1 MKEKEVKD
9 KQKSK
14 NSSNTKWVVFVLFI
28 TFILSLVFA
37 YISNTAIVKL
47 DLIPAII
54 VLVLVVLLGITF
66 DLIGVSVTIAN
77 EEDFHAQASKR
88 LRGSKTAIKM
98 IKNSA
103 RVSNFCADVIGDI
116 CGVLSGAIS
125 ALIAF
130 KLTEYYGMDSSLQF
144 IISALVA
151 SITVSGKAITKEF
164 AKRNSTKIIT
174 VVSKII
180 EI

>member
-9 KQKSK
+9 KPKSK
-14 NSSNTKWVVFVLFI
+14 SNTKWVVFVMFI
-28 TFILSLVFA
+28 TFILSIVFA

-47 DLIPAII
+47 NLIPAII
-54 VLVLVVLLGITF
+54 VLIVVVLIGIMF
-66 DLIGVSVTIAN
+66 DLIGVSVTIAD
-77 EEDFHAQASKR
+77 EEDFHAQATKR

-125 ALIAF
+125 ALIAL

-174 VVSKII
+174 IVSKII
-180 EI
+180 EIK